1 MTIAPLDDSLDVAR
15 HAFEELR
22 ILRDNL
28 SNKFNTLLQE
38 LSMGMTGDLE
48 QAIAAGSTQIR
59 IGSALYGS
67 RI

>member
-1 MTIAPLDDSLDVAR
+1 M
-15 HAFEELR
+15 AFEELR

-28 SNKFNTLLQE
+28 SSKFNIILQE

-59 IGSALYGS
+59 IGTALYGT